1 MHHVYVQV
9 DISSVFLEILM
20 NGCLLPAGNSALAE
34 RARYVFFFFFFASQI
49 RVSYSVIFMETL
61 RGENVAST
69 DQLLRKLSLLYEA
82 QEMN

>member
-34 RARYVFFFFFFASQI
+34 RARYGFFLCFTNQGL
-49 RVSYSVIFMETL
+49 SYNVIFTETL
-61 RGENVAST
+61 RGENVANP
-69 DQLLRKLSLLYEA
+69 DQLHWKLSLLYEA
-82 QEMN
+82 QEIN

>member
-34 RARYVFFFFFFASQI
+34 RAWYVFFFFASQI

>member
-34 RARYVFFFFFFASQI
+34 RARYVFFFASQI
-49 RVSYSVIFMETL
+49 RVSYNVIFTEMS

-69 DQLLRKLSLLYEA
+69 DQLHRKLSLLYEA
-82 QEMN
+82 QEIN

>member
-1 MHHVYVQV
+1 MAAFYLQ
-9 DISSVFLEILM
+9 ETQR
-20 NGCLLPAGNSALAE
+20 LLSEPGT
-34 RARYVFFFFFFASQI
+34 FFFLFASQI